1 MPYVNIANNLFDKED
16 NKQDDKETNT
26 NKKDD
31 EDTEKDER

>member
-31 EDTEKDER
+31 EDTEENER